1 VDQLK
6 AVKSAHE
13 AEWLAIEGVVAVGI
27 GSGVDG
33 SPCIVISVEHDSP
46 RVQREVLARVPGV
59 PVEIR
64 VIGTPRA
71 NQR

>member
-27 GSGVDG
+27 GSGVDR

-46 RVQREVLARVPGV
+46 RVQRDVLARVPGV